1 MQVDSNGQVD
11 LRLSKVIVKRVL
23 RSIAPRT
30 PCSRDPAGAS
40 ARRRSEIVGRLQ
52 YPPGSTQWCRQRGA
66 VQFGVAR
73 PAPRLDPP
81 QCKCA
86 DAPKVG
92 CRSRTMDP
100 TLERVNLA
108 TSDMVRRAT
117 LIDAD
122 RDIYATQRCANKG
135 LLQPQPRAASPPLSK
150 QGGRDFLQKPHSRQ
164 AMHTFWDRRRNR
176 GPRGA
181 RVRIVPRLLRQSLKP
196 TRPDSGVD
204 CAVGG
209 RQASSDPAPAWVEFS

>member
-1 MQVDSNGQVD
+1 
-11 LRLSKVIVKRVL
+11 
-23 RSIAPRT
+23 
-30 PCSRDPAGAS
+30 
-40 ARRRSEIVGRLQ
+40 
-52 YPPGSTQWCRQRGA
+52 
-66 VQFGVAR
+66 
-73 PAPRLDPP
+73 
-81 QCKCA
+81 
-86 DAPKVG
+86 
-92 CRSRTMDP
+92 MDP
-100 TLERVNLA
+100 TLGRVNLA
-108 TSDMVRRAT
+108 TSNMVRRAT

-181 RVRIVPRLLRQSLKP
+181 RVRMVPRLLRQSLKA
-196 TRPDSGVD
+196 TLPDSGVD